1 MMDIDARE
9 NQLSAECARFIA
21 DYVNELVA
29 QGATI
34 DKFVIMGA
42 LVAYYGEDDDND

>member
-1 MMDIDARE
+1 MDGKD
-9 NQLSAECARFIA
+9 NNLSVECARFIA

>member
-1 MMDIDARE
+1 MDGKD
-9 NQLSAECARFIA
+9 NNLSVECARFIA

-29 QGATI
+29 QGDTI